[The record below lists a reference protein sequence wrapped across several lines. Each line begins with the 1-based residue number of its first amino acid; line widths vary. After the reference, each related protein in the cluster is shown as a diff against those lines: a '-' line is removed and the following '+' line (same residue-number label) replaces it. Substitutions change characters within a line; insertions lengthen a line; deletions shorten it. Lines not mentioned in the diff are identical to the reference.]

1 MSGMP
6 VLDPCGAWCAVG
18 IDGLDL
24 LGVIELLAALDGE
37 SMGPSPVSSHL
48 ASILNCSTIFCIA
61 EVPTLLRPLEISVTI
76 EALIPNFA
84 AKSRLSLTFLSL
96 KSVSY
101 ASIKRAETS
110 FFASII
116 QNIELFSPKNL
127 VVNTEYCIF
136 AACLRLNARP
146 KIVKKAEN
154 NEFLQL
160 K

>member
-1 MSGMP
+1 MP
-6 VLDPCGAWCAVG
+6 EVEGCDVG
-18 IDGLDL
+18 FVG
-24 LGVIELLAALDGE
+24 GVGGVGCE

-48 ASILNCSTIFCIA
+48 ASILNCNTIFCIA

-76 EALIPNFA
+76 EALIPNLA

-127 VVNTEYCIF
+127 VVSTEYCIF
-136 AACLRLNARP
+136 AACLRLNARS

-160 K
+160 KNMKG

>member
-1 MSGMP
+1 M
-6 VLDPCGAWCAVG
+6 
-18 IDGLDL
+18 
-24 LGVIELLAALDGE
+24 
-37 SMGPSPVSSHL
+37 
-48 ASILNCSTIFCIA
+48 
-61 EVPTLLRPLEISVTI
+61 TI
-76 EALIPNFA
+76 EALIPNLA

-127 VVNTEYCIF
+127 VFNTEYCIF
-136 AACLRLNARP
+136 AARLRLNARP

-160 K
+160 KNMNDTEIKEWQTQSVKHKVAMVLIMDGVSFSYTEEDGIVFTAPECYVARLVRRLISCYRCSVRPKINEVK

>member
-1 MSGMP
+1 MP
-6 VLDPCGAWCAVG
+6 EVEGCDVG
-18 IDGLDL
+18 VV
-24 LGVIELLAALDGE
+24 GVVGWVGGVGVVGCE

-48 ASILNCSTIFCIA
+48 ASILNCNTIFCIA

-76 EALIPNFA
+76 EALIPNLA

-101 ASIKRAETS
+101 ASIKRAEMS

-127 VVNTEYCIF
+127 VVSTEYCIF

-160 K
+160 KNMKG

>member
-1 MSGMP
+1 MP
-6 VLDPCGAWCAVG
+6 AFEPCGAWCAVG

-24 LGVIELLAALDGE
+24 LDVLELLAALDGE
-37 SMGPSPVSSHL
+37 SIVPSPVRSHF
-48 ASILNCSTIFCIA
+48 ASILNCNTIFCIA

-84 AKSRLSLTFLSL
+84 AKSRLSLTFLSFS
-96 KSVSY
+96 SVSY

-116 QNIELFSPKNL
+116 QNNEFFSLKNL

-136 AACLRLNARP
+136 AACLRINARP

-154 NEFLQL
+154 YKF
-160 K
+160 

>member
-6 VLDPCGAWCAVG
+6 VLDPCGAWGAVG

-24 LGVIELLAALDGE
+24 LDVIELLAALDGE
-37 SMGPSPVSSHL
+37 SIGPSPVSSHFG
-48 ASILNCSTIFCIA
+48 SILNCNTIFCIA

-76 EALIPNFA
+76 EALIPNLA

-127 VVNTEYCIF
+127 AFNTEYCIF
-136 AACLRLNARP
+136 AACLRINARP

>member
-1 MSGMP
+1 M
-6 VLDPCGAWCAVG
+6 
-18 IDGLDL
+18 
-24 LGVIELLAALDGE
+24 
-37 SMGPSPVSSHL
+37 
-48 ASILNCSTIFCIA
+48 
-61 EVPTLLRPLEISVTI
+61 TI
-76 EALIPNFA
+76 EALIPNLA

-127 VVNTEYCIF
+127 VFNTEYCIF
-136 AACLRLNARP
+136 AACLRLNARS

-160 K
+160 KNMNDTEIKEWQTQSVKHKVAMVLIMDGVSFSYTEEDGIVFTAPEYYVARLVRRLMSCYGCSVRPKINEVK

>member
-1 MSGMP
+1 M
-6 VLDPCGAWCAVG
+6 
-18 IDGLDL
+18 
-24 LGVIELLAALDGE
+24 
-37 SMGPSPVSSHL
+37 
-48 ASILNCSTIFCIA
+48 
-61 EVPTLLRPLEISVTI
+61 TI
-76 EALIPNFA
+76 EALIPNLA

-96 KSVSY
+96 NSVSY

-116 QNIELFSPKNL
+116 QNVELFSLKNL

-160 K
+160 KNMNDTEIKEWQTQSVKHKVAMVLIMDGVSFSYTEEDGIVFTAPECYVARLVRRLMSCYGCSVRPKINEVK